1 MNCRCRE
8 RFEMRPRLK
17 DRRIVEVNANQT
29 LECSLEHRVYSCPDT
44 SIYDR
49 VLGAT
54 ALILKHDDSRRR
66 VPLEISAVVKLG
78 PNDRSQLDALAQPL
92 RARLENYEAAIAAE
106 RPQILRPGVTHR
118 FYFLSDEPWPL
129 WLQQLTAAVSHT
141 EWAAILSMCTEPERF
156 FEWPQVGELLW
167 PGCTRGDEKQRHR
180 YPVDVADH
188 LLRVGIR
195 QPDPRNNG
203 PAIMAFVAAAGR
215 RPTWGSQGWPIHHI
229 YDGTAPLTGHP
240 PVVHP
245 AAQGGLHAVN
255 EGGHFTHSAGLIAAH
270 PNAHDLAHRSP
281 LLKWLLR
288 RESFLRFGYDPDHVF
303 QTRKP

>member
-17 DRRIVEVNANQT
+17 NRHMVEVKANQT

-44 SIYDR
+44 SIYDH

-54 ALILKHDDSRRR
+54 ALLLKHDDSRRR

-167 PGCTRGDEKQRHR
+167 PGCTRGDEHQQHE
-180 YPVDVADH
+180 YPPELGAR
-188 LLRVGIR
+188 LLRLGLK
-195 QPDPRNNG
+195 PDPRNNG
-203 PAIMAFVAAAGR
+203 PAIMAFLAAGGR
-215 RPTWGSQGWPIHHI
+215 RPSWGNEGWPIHHI
-229 YDGTAPLTGHP
+229 YDGTGAINGG
-240 PVVHP
+240 P
-245 AAQGGLHAVN
+245 AAGTHAVQD
-255 EGGHFTHSAGLIAAH
+255 GRYFTHSGGLVAAH
-270 PNAHDLAHRSP
+270 PVAHDLAHRST

-288 RESFLRFGYDPDHVF
+288 REALLRFGFDPDQVF
-303 QTRKP
+303 QSPAP